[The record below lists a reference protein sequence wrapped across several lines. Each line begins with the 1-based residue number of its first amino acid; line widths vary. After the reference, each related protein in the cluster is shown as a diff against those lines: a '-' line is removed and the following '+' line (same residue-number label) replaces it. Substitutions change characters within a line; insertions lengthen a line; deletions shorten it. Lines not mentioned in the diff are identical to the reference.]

1 MIINTQLLTNEMLN
15 DMQEEAG
22 EMGLTGN
29 IYVDARGA
37 SPKERDEVRRIL
49 LSSPNCHGLAS
60 SVKPAD
66 HFK

>member
-15 DMQEEAG
+15 DMEQEAG

-49 LSSPNCHGLAS
+49 AEHYDALRTALKTVGSQ
-60 SVKPAD
+60 
-66 HFK
+66 F

>member
-1 MIINTQLLTNEMLN
+1 MIINTQILTNEMV
-15 DMQEEAG
+15 DDREEEAG

-49 LSSPNCHGLAS
+49 AEHYDALRTALKTVGS
-60 SVKPAD
+60 
-66 HFK
+66 HF

>member
-37 SPKERDEVRRIL
+37 SPSERDEIRRIL
-49 LSSPNCHGLAS
+49 AEHYDQLRTALKTVGL
-60 SVKPAD
+60 
-66 HFK
+66 

>member
-49 LSSPNCHGLAS
+49 AEHYDALRTALKTVGSQ
-60 SVKPAD
+60 
-66 HFK
+66 F

>member
-37 SPKERDEVRRIL
+37 SPRERDEIRRIL
-49 LSSPNCHGLAS
+49 
-60 SVKPAD
+60 AD
-66 HFK
+66 HYGHLRAALKTVGSQF

>member
-1 MIINTQLLTNEMLN
+1 MIINTQILTNEMV
-15 DMQEEAG
+15 DDREEEAG

-49 LSSPNCHGLAS
+49 AEHYDALRIALKTVGS
-60 SVKPAD
+60 
-66 HFK
+66 HF

>member
-15 DMQEEAG
+15 DMEQEAG

-37 SPKERDEVRRIL
+37 SPSERDEIRRIL
-49 LSSPNCHGLAS
+49 
-60 SVKPAD
+60 AD
-66 HFK
+66 HYTALRVALKTVGR

>member
-22 EMGLTGN
+22 EMSLNGN

-37 SPKERDEVRRIL
+37 SPSERDQIRRIL
-49 LSSPNCHGLAS
+49 
-60 SVKPAD
+60 AD
-66 HFK
+66 HYGHLRAALKAVYS

>member
-1 MIINTQLLTNEMLN
+1 MLN

-49 LSSPNCHGLAS
+49 AEHYDALRTALKTLGS
-60 SVKPAD
+60 
-66 HFK
+66 HF

>member
-37 SPKERDEVRRIL
+37 SPKERDEIRRIL
-49 LSSPNCHGLAS
+49 AEHYDALRTALQTVGSHWG
-60 SVKPAD
+60 
-66 HFK
+66 

>member
-1 MIINTQLLTNEMLN
+1 MLN

-37 SPKERDEVRRIL
+37 SPSERDAVRRIL
-49 LSSPNCHGLAS
+49 AEHYDQLRTALKTVGR
-60 SVKPAD
+60 
-66 HFK
+66 

>member
-22 EMGLTGN
+22 EMGLNGN

-37 SPKERDEVRRIL
+37 SPSERDQIRRIL
-49 LSSPNCHGLAS
+49 
-60 SVKPAD
+60 AD
-66 HFK
+66 HYGHLRAALKSVGN

>member
-37 SPKERDEVRRIL
+37 SPSERDQIRRIL
-49 LSSPNCHGLAS
+49 ANHYGLLRAELK
-60 SVKPAD
+60 SVGN
-66 HFK
+66 

>member
-49 LSSPNCHGLAS
+49 SEHYDALRIALKTVGS
-60 SVKPAD
+60 
-66 HFK
+66 HF

>member
-15 DMQEEAG
+15 DMHEEAG

-37 SPKERDEVRRIL
+37 SPRERDEIRRIL
-49 LSSPNCHGLAS
+49 
-60 SVKPAD
+60 AD
-66 HFK
+66 HYGHLRAALKTVGSQF

>member
-49 LSSPNCHGLAS
+49 AEHYDTLRTALKTVGSHWG
-60 SVKPAD
+60 
-66 HFK
+66 